1 MKSKMQNIQII
12 ILAAGNG
19 TRMKSDLPKV
29 MHEVGGKP
37 MLELV
42 LLNAREVT
50 NDIIV
55 VYSEQLK
62 KYLAPYKGICKF
74 ALQDRQLGTAH
85 ATYAAIDLVDDNK
98 MTAILYGD
106 NPLIS
111 PKIIREL
118 LEHLSITYSAA
129 NTLCF
134 KRNDPEQYGRII
146 TDDVGNFLKIVE
158 FKDASEEE
166 KTVQLCNSGVMA
178 FKAGILRKY
187 LQYSVLS
194 DDITSK
200 KELYLTEMI
209 RICKDHGERVSYLL
223 SDNQNAV
230 IGVNTKE
237 ELAVANNIIETFAEL
252 S

>member
-1 MKSKMQNIQII
+1 MKSRMQNIQII

-29 MHEVGGKP
+29 MHKVGEKP
-37 MLELV
+37 MLERV
-42 LLNAREVT
+42 LLNAKEVT
-50 NDIIV
+50 DDVII

-62 KYLAPYKGICKF
+62 KYLAPYKDICKF
-74 ALQDRQLGTAH
+74 ALQDQQLGTAH

-98 MTAILYGD
+98 ITAILYGD

-118 LEHLSITYSAA
+118 LEHLVYTNSAV

-134 KRNDPEQYGRII
+134 KRNNPGQYGRII
-146 TDDVGNFLKIVE
+146 IDDVGNFLKIVE

-166 KTVQLCNSGVMA
+166 KTVQICNSGVMT

-187 LQYSVLS
+187 LKYSVLS
-194 DDITSK
+194 DYITSK

-209 RICKDHGERVSYLL
+209 GICKDHGEKVSYLL
-223 SDNQNAV
+223 SNNQNAV

-237 ELAVANNIIETFAEL
+237 ELAIANNIIETFAEL
-252 S
+252 N